1 MARVEEDEEAQ
12 LRRLR
17 LPEGNELLG
26 IVEEMKGGSRM
37 LVRCSD
43 NIIRLCRIPGKMKR
57 RIWVKEGDI
66 VIVKPWPVQGN
77 EKGDIVWRYTKT
89 QVDRLNSMGLLDFL

>member
-1 MARVEEDEEAQ
+1 MVRVEEDEEAQ

-43 NIIRLCRIPGKMKR
+43 NRIRLCRIPGKMKR

-66 VIVKPWPVQGN
+66 VIVKPWPVQGD

-89 QVDRLNSMGLLDFL
+89 QVDRLNSMGMLDFL